1 LGGHRALEVLI
12 TKMAMPRILVRA
24 VRAAAAG
31 LALAASASHGQVAT
45 EAQLKAAYLVNFLK
59 YVEWPVQRA
68 HLTICL
74 FGRDSLGPSLAGY
87 EGRQIGGRELRIR
100 KVSSPEQ
107 LADCHELFIPDT
119 EEARFGAVLRWVENQ
134 PILTVSDAEVFTR
147 DGGAI
152 ALIRAEG
159 RLQFNVN
166 ADALAR
172 AGLKPSSQ
180 MMRLARQIIG
190 GVR

>member
-1 LGGHRALEVLI
+1 
-12 TKMAMPRILVRA
+12 MPTPRFLRLA
-24 VRAAAAG
+24 ARAAFAG
-31 LALAASASHGQVAT
+31 LALAVPASFGQVAT

-59 YVEWPVQRA
+59 YVEWPVQRTV
-68 HLTICL
+68 LTICL
-74 FGRDSLGPSLAGY
+74 FGRDSLGPSLASY

-100 KVSSPEQ
+100 RVGSPEQ
-107 LADCHELFIPDT
+107 LVDCHELFVPDT

-134 PILTVSDAEVFTR
+134 PILTVSDAEIFTR

-159 RLQFNVN
+159 RLQFDVN
-166 ADALAR
+166 ADALGR

-180 MMRLARQIIG
+180 MMRLARQVIG
-190 GVR
+190 AAR

>member
-1 LGGHRALEVLI
+1 
-12 TKMAMPRILVRA
+12 MPRILVRA
-24 VRAAAAG
+24 VRAAVAG
-31 LALAASASHGQVAT
+31 LVLAASASHGQVAT

>member
-1 LGGHRALEVLI
+1 
-12 TKMAMPRILVRA
+12 M
-24 VRAAAAG
+24 
-31 LALAASASHGQVAT
+31 
-45 EAQLKAAYLVNFLK
+45 NFLK

>member
-1 LGGHRALEVLI
+1 
-12 TKMAMPRILVRA
+12 MPRILGQA
-24 VRAAAAG
+24 VCAAVAC
-31 LALAASASHGQVAT
+31 LALAVPASFGQVTT
-45 EAQLKAAYLVNFLK
+45 ETQLKAAYLVNFLR

-74 FGRDSLGPSLAGY
+74 FGRDSLGPNLASY
-87 EGRQIGGRELRIR
+87 EGRQIGGRELKIR

-152 ALIRAEG
+152 ALIRSEG
-159 RLQFNVN
+159 RLQFDVN
-166 ADALAR
+166 ADALGR

-190 GVR
+190 GAR